1 MIGKKVAVG
10 ISGGVDSAVSALLL
24 KRAEFDVVGVHLYCW
39 PPKSE
44 IERDGVTREEW
55 IKKNGCRADEDRA
68 SALKTAL
75 EIGIP
80 FKELDFSEEYNTR
93 VINYFYEEYE
103 AGRTPNPDVL
113 CNSEIKFGLFLD
125 WALRNEFDFIAT
137 GHYAKSQNSNLIA
150 TDHNPLLA
158 TVGSNSPAEFARL
171 NSRLEFPTSLEPS
184 NSNLRSVVQ
193 MNDGLANNLSFLQI
207 PKDKHKDQ
215 TYFLWKLTEKE
226 LKHVI
231 FPLGGLLKSEVRE
244 IAKEAGLSVAEKKD
258 SQGIC
263 FVGNVEV
270 REFLKRRL
278 LEKPGEVVDTNGN
291 VIGNHKG
298 VAFYT
303 IGERGGWTID
313 SKTQKLKTEKTQNG
327 DITKVYYVVDKIA
340 STNTLIV
347 GDKSEVMSKKVIIT
361 GLSFVNH
368 NKGED
373 WKTYLGDVARENGLF
388 LRIRHGGELI
398 KIQKIHADNYRSQAG
413 KRNSRAQKEEFAFEL
428 EKEVFG
434 VASGQS
440 AVIYSGNGEFLGGG
454 VIV

>member
-1 MIGKKVAVG
+1 MLMIGNKVAVG

-24 KRAEFDVVGVHLYCW
+24 KRAGFDVVGVHLYCW

-44 IERDGVTREEW
+44 VERDGVTREEW

-80 FKELDFSEEYNTR
+80 FKELDFSEEYNSR
-93 VINYFYEEYE
+93 VIKYFYDEYE

-113 CNSEIKFGLFLD
+113 CNSEIKFGLFLE
-125 WALRNEFDFIAT
+125 WALENGFDAIAT
-137 GHYAKSQNSNLIA
+137 GHYARIEKTQELKNSKTQDNVKLY
-150 TDHNPLLA
+150 
-158 TVGSNSPAEFARL
+158 
-171 NSRLEFPTSLEPS
+171 
-184 NSNLRSVVQ
+184 
-193 MNDGLANNLSFLQI
+193 I
-207 PKDKHKDQ
+207 PNDKHKDQ

-226 LKHVI
+226 LKHTI
-231 FPLGGLLKSEVRE
+231 FPLGDLLKSEVRE
-244 IAKEAGLSVAEKKD
+244 IAKEAGLTVADKKD

-278 LEKPGEVVDTNGN
+278 EEKPGEVVDKAGN
-291 VIGNHKG
+291 VIGKHKG

-303 IGERGGWTID
+303 IGERGGWMLD
-313 SKTQKLKTEKTQNG
+313 PRTQKLQTSRTQDG
-327 DITKVYYVVDKIA
+327 DITRIYYVVDKIA

-347 GDKSEVMSKKVIIT
+347 GDKSEVMSKKIMVGNISLIDHKEHET
-361 GLSFVNH
+361 LDGHDLYV
-368 NKGED
+368 
-373 WKTYLGDVARENGLF
+373 
-388 LRIRHGGELI
+388 RIRHGGELF
-398 KIQKIHADNYRSQAG
+398 KVKEL
-413 KRNSRAQKEEFAFEL
+413 KESRTQDKELTFEL

-440 AVIYSGNGEFLGGG
+440 AVFYSEAGLCLGGG
-454 VIV
+454 IIV